1 LSPSPSVSMPD
12 SARMPVESHKI
23 KVSYVWFSLLPCLWT
38 QILIQIL

>member
-1 LSPSPSVSMPD
+1 LSPSPSVS
-12 SARMPVESHKI
+12 MPVESHKI